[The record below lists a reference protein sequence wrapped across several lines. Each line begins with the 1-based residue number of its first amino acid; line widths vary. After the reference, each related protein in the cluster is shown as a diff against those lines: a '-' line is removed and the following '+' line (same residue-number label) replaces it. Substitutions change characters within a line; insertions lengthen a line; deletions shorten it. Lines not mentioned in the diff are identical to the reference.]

1 MNNITPKYD
10 SNNFMCSKCKN
21 VTIHNS
27 LNLYLFGRHKYN
39 SDFFGLPNL
48 DLGYYLEIDFNLSDS
63 NNLLN
68 LQGSINDN
76 IWKKIFVND
85 PLLMENNAIKI
96 YIKICSKCG
105 NRIYFDWD
113 SHRKSTDLVN
123 QNIIN
128 CDVEFPSRFLNK
140 ELSNIYY
147 EARNIYKLSP
157 RAAVMLM
164 RYILEQMLV
173 ENFPEVKKC
182 KNLFDML
189 NSDIVKK
196 KIGNNLVNV
205 GNNIRSIANKSIHT
219 NEIDMQEININMPEI
234 FEWIN
239 NIANVIYNDY
249 SIESDRSNDIKNKI
263 IK

>member
-27 LNLYLFGRHKYN
+27 LNLYLFGHHKYN
-39 SDFFGLPNL
+39 SDFFGLPNF

-68 LQGSINDN
+68 LQGSMNDN

-85 PLLMENNAIKI
+85 PLLIENDAIKI

-113 SHRKSTDLVN
+113 SHIKSIDLVN
-123 QNIIN
+123 QDMIN
-128 CDVEFPSRFLNK
+128 CDIDGPNEFLDE
-140 ELSNIYY
+140 ELVKIYN
-147 EARNIYKLSP
+147 EARNIYKMSP
-157 RAAVMLM
+157 RSAAALM

-173 ENFPEVKKC
+173 KNFPEVKNC
-182 KNLFDML
+182 KNLSEML
-189 NSDIVKK
+189 NNNKVIN
-196 KIGNNLVNV
+196 KIGSNLVNV
-205 GNNIRSIANKSIHT
+205 SNNIRIIANKSIHT
-219 NEIDMQEININMPEI
+219 NEIDMDQVDINMPEI
-234 FEWIN
+234 FKWIN
-239 NIANVIYNDY
+239 DIANVIYNDY
-249 SIESDRSNDIKNKI
+249 SIESKKSNEIKDKI
-263 IK
+263 TK